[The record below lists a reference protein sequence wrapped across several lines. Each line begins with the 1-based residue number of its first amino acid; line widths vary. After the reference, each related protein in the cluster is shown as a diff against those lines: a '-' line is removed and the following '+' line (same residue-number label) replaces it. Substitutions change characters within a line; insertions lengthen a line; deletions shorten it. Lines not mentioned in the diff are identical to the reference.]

1 MIAKRLTRGHGWWLT
16 LPVVALL
23 TGWVTF
29 ALFSSRAPANGG
41 VITAG
46 NFQMELGGLAWSIP
60 TQSIS
65 GTKASD
71 LASLFL
77 GDGDV
82 LVINQEIHGDFTGN
96 NLQVALGVSLTV
108 PKDVFATWHI
118 TDGENK
124 TPHDREATLHEKL
137 TPEGIVHAERTTW
150 HVIVTLKMNPGVSE
164 YGDPSTPPETVQPL
178 SFGPMTITADQVRG

>member
-46 NFQMELGGLAWSIP
+46 NFKMTLGGLAWSIP
-60 TQSIS
+60 TQKID
-65 GTKASD
+65 GIGANT
-71 LASLFL
+71 LASQVL

-82 LVINQEIHGDFTGN
+82 LVIDQEIDGDFTGN
-96 NLQVALGVSLTV
+96 NLRVALGVFLNV
-108 PKDVFATWHI
+108 PKDVIATWYV

-124 TPHDREATLHEKL
+124 LHDGEAELGERLTLD
-137 TPEGIVHAERTTW
+137 GIVNVDRTEW
-150 HVIVTLKMNPGVSE
+150 HIIVTLKMNPGVSE
-164 YGDPSTPPETVQPL
+164 YDDPSAPPPSAAPL
-178 SFGPMTITADQVRG
+178 SFGSMTITADQVRG